1 MWYTSVKQTTGD
13 TMWRTIGEIPLYE
26 INENKEIRNSRTGK
40 LKKEHRGNS
49 GLVRLYKIGHH
60 SNDPKDHK
68 NEVTRKINKL
78 YYEAFPEKLPGV
90 EIDGYPMYRILDD
103 GRVFGMYEA
112 EFLKFGY
119 NSKGYQ
125 QVALRRDN
133 VSTTV
138 SVHRLVAEAY
148 LDAPVN
154 GEKLTVNHIDGD
166 KTNNHISNLEWNTY
180 SENLQHA
187 YNTGLADSKLSKV
200 EASLDGVNWVLFK
213 SFIAACKH
221 FEIKYDHNMYDTA
234 RKNTE
239 GVMMNRGT
247 VCTKK
252 PFRTRGVAFR
262 YPKEL

>member
-1 MWYTSVKQTTGD
+1 
-13 TMWRTIGEIPLYE
+13 MWRTIDEIPLYE

-49 GLVRLYKIGHH
+49 GLIRLYKKGHH

-68 NEVTRKINKL
+68 NEVTRKIDKL
-78 YYEAFPEKLPGV
+78 YYAAFPEKLPGV
-90 EIDGYPMYRILDD
+90 EVNGYPMYRVLDD
-103 GRVFGMYEA
+103 GRVFGLYEA

-148 LDAPVN
+148 LDAPAN

-187 YNTGLADSKLSKV
+187 YDTGLADSRLREV
-200 EASLDGVNWVLFK
+200 EASVDGKNWKLFK
-213 SFIAACKH
+213 SFVEAVNY
-221 FEIKYDHNMYDTA
+221 FNVELNDNMYNTA
-234 RKNTE
+234 RKNS
-239 GVMMNRGT
+239 T
-247 VCTKK
+247 VGKTNNGK
-252 PFRTRGVAFR
+252 PVEEKPLKINGVAFR